1 MINYQFFP
9 KNLDTP
15 NCLKEVVDIFV
26 KNSHKIETP
35 EMGLSSNEVLKKLE
49 KDLIYKGFDVER
61 KIEDTLVKVSI
72 PVLFGI
78 NGKKDKEF
86 QVDAYHE
93 HDKTVLEIEAGQ
105 GVVNYKFLKDFF
117 EASIMIDVDYLVIA
131 VCNLYKPKSSKS
143 GNKDFETVC
152 TFFDT
157 LYISGKLMSSLKGI
171 LIIGY

>member
-9 KNLDTP
+9 KNIDTP
-15 NCLKEVVDIFV
+15 ICLKEVVDVFIL
-26 KNSHKIETP
+26 NSYEIETP
-35 EMGLSSNEVLKKLE
+35 IKGLSSNDVLKKLE
-49 KDLIYKGFDVER
+49 NDLIYKGFVVER
-61 KIEDTLVKVSI
+61 KIEDATVKVSI
-72 PVLFGI
+72 PVLFGL

-93 HDKTVLEIEAGQ
+93 HYKIVLEIEAGQ

-143 GNKDFETVC
+143 GNKDFDTVC

-157 LYISGKLMSSLKGI
+157 LYTSGKLTSSLKGI
-171 LIIGY
+171 LIVGY